1 MKDFMRLLQNF
12 FPLAQCFSRFF
23 TLQNLSWSSG
33 AEKLERLWS
42 LGKTTIIIAV
52 SFYLVRYFVFFL
64 MDLDVSDHKA
74 KFKVAWSTIV
84 HLK

>member
-1 MKDFMRLLQNF
+1 MRLLQNF

-33 AEKLERLWS
+33 AENLERLWS